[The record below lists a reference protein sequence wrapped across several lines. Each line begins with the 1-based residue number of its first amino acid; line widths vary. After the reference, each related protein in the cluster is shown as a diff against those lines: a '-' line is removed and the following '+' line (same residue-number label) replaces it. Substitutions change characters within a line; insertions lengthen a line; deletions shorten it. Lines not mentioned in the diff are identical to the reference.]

1 MVSIMS
7 INSCLSSRTQFILL
21 LFPVPKSH
29 IYKSQQEQL
38 GHREADIAYHVL
50 VPEEEHECHI
60 VIKFIHLV
68 KIFHLFQITDI
79 DDGEVLDTVCDAI
92 EDFILAHTV
101 RVPVFAE
108 ANDYKTFVFGHDGLV
123 DVPASDKVGKDY

>member
-1 MVSIMS
+1 MS

-29 IYKSQQEQL
+29 IYESQQEQL
-38 GHREADIAYHVL
+38 GRSSWGLAYYHVL
-50 VPEEEHECHI
+50 VPEEEHEGHI
-60 VIKFIHLV
+60 VVQFIHLV
-68 KIFHLFQITDI
+68 KIFHLFQITNVNDS
-79 DDGEVLDTVCDAI
+79 EVLDAVCDAI
-92 EDFILAHTV
+92 EDFVLAHTV

-123 DVPASDKVGKDY
+123 DVPASDKMGKDY